1 VDQAFAEEYLGLLV
15 KTERYK
21 EAWDFYQT
29 IPAVL
34 QCKDRISLTA
44 GLAAVECGQLDF
56 AESLFDRTFA
66 VIREGENSTSNMW
79 FRWKARKLAEER
91 GVPYSEDLLLE
102 AQLNYLPPANLDF
115 RMFAAQ
121 EKKILE
127 KEAETK

>member
-1 VDQAFAEEYLGLLV
+1 
-15 KTERYK
+15 
-21 EAWDFYQT
+21 
-29 IPAVL
+29 
-34 QCKDRISLTA
+34 
-44 GLAAVECGQLDF
+44 
-56 AESLFDRTFA
+56 
-66 VIREGENSTSNMW
+66 MW